1 MGPGDGLL
9 CGARDQFW
17 WRSREPTAGTRGA
30 RGDSRLRA
38 RPRAI
43 PVRQARSQPDL
54 LVASVAGVPGRS
66 CYLALFVEPVSVSI
80 LYHEGAWGLSDA
92 PSRFFCG

>member
-1 MGPGDGLL
+1 MAPGYGLL
-9 CGARDQFW
+9 CDARDQFW
-17 WRSREPTAGTRGA
+17 WRSREPTPGTRGA

-54 LVASVAGVPGRS
+54 LVASVASVSGRS
-66 CYLALFVEPVSVSI
+66 MLLSAVR
-80 LYHEGAWGLSDA
+80 GAGVGVDTLPRRRVGPQRCA
-92 PSRFFCG
+92 K